1 MLEMIIDWDKELF
14 LDLNSFYTDFWDVI
28 MFNITNKFF
37 WIPLYLLF
45 LYWLIRFYKKDSI
58 WILLVLI
65 LVITESD
72 QLSVHGFKNVFMRLR
87 PCHDPDLS
95 GLVHTVNGKCGGQ
108 FGFYSSH
115 ATNHFALA
123 VYLIFIF
130 KDRFLYF
137 TPLILLWAGVISY
150 SRIYLGVHFPAD
162 ILAGALMGSLIGGLG
177 YYLLRI
183 IKPSMFSRE
192 KMNNK

>member
-1 MLEMIIDWDKELF
+1 MVEWIIELDKEVF
-14 LDLNSFYTDFWDVI
+14 LVLNGLHSGFWDVV

-37 WIPLYLLF
+37 WIPLYALF
-45 LYWLIRFYKKDSI
+45 LYWLIRFYKMDAI
-58 WILLVLI
+58 WILLAMI
-65 LVITESD
+65 LVITVSD

-87 PCHDPDLS
+87 PCHDPTLE

-123 VYLIFIF
+123 VYLLFVF
-130 KDRFLYF
+130 RGRFLYF
-137 TPLILLWAGVISY
+137 TPLILLWASLISY

-162 ILAGALMGSLIGGLG
+162 VLAGALMGSLIGWGG
-177 YYLLRI
+177 YRLLLL
-183 IKPSMFSRE
+183 IKPNLFER
-192 KMNNK
+192 N